1 MIALLLS
8 ETVEAFRLF
17 GKSIFQPLRLAQE
30 LKEIHPDL
38 RDNPIP
44 LLRLNPSNQELR
56 RHTFRQLWASVC
68 IPWLVTVLV
77 AFLLEMFFPTT
88 VTSKTQSGFRWS
100 LSLFFL
106 FAWTAGFEWNAFR
119 AIPDKSRLFFGFVL
133 PAFAVAIVWSF
144 WGNPASWQSILIGLL
159 LAVTGIF
166 GALIVMEVGMIASVA
181 FCLILSINLGTASG
195 VAGAIAGI
203 IPGFIAISMIS
214 VIFSAQLLAAGIG
227 SSIITGIMVGIKGG
241 VVIGMAFGGAVGTIF
256 IAGVFRFW
264 FWIPELLWTALLYIL
279 EPRVSAGWILQHIPL
294 RYDHISHLPLPL
306 TNLLSKSYR
315 KDADA
320 TLETLMF
327 LAGNTNQFKLV
338 ANTSAVIFSERIQRA
353 ASTEAI
359 QALTDELDWFGKPL
373 PNSFSRALSELMDI
387 SKNVKAALQ
396 ATTPFSQHRLM
407 QQQLENIQGLGKR
420 AILERHRLNTPAL
433 HSTIKRWTHLLEETT
448 RMLEEKARASG
459 EIANPYLPGQP
470 IEASRTFRY
479 FQGRE
484 KVFAEIERYALE
496 QGRQSM
502 LLYGMRRMGKTSTLN
517 MLSSRL
523 GAGLVSL
530 RVDLQGV
537 QVETSA
543 GFLRSLAAQM
553 ASSSLEFGVHLPS
566 LDKNELDHE
575 PYLAFQE
582 WLTSIE
588 KSLPNKRF
596 ILSLD
601 EYEKLEELSANIK
614 DRVLNMLR
622 HIMQTRTR
630 WIVFFCGAHEPS
642 ELGGNWT
649 SYLIGVRLLRLGY
662 LEPHEARQLITQPI
676 DDFPD
681 VYEVDAVE
689 TLVRVTN
696 GHPAFLQILC
706 HQLIESLNLARRN
719 QANPTDIRITVQN
732 VHQAIES
739 VFQTARAT
747 FDELWVNFKPDEQN
761 VLRSLALDRLADDPA
776 SVIQDLKTKGAIL
789 EVEGRLDYAVPLFK
803 QYMQRALN
811 TGRIV

>member
-1 MIALLLS
+1 MIAWLVS

-17 GKSIFQPLRLAQE
+17 GKGIFQPFRLARE
-30 LKEIHPDL
+30 LREIHPDL
-38 RDNPIP
+38 GQNPIP
-44 LLRLNPSNQELR
+44 LLRLNPNNQELR
-56 RHTFRQLWASVC
+56 RHMFRQLWASVC

-77 AFLLEMFFPTT
+77 AFLLEIFALAT
-88 VTSKTQSGFRWS
+88 VTSETQIRFRFHWS
-100 LSLFFL
+100 NSLPALYGWIAVCGLQVFWGTRERKWLFIAFVFLALAFILRWWFWGSFESSQDNVLFLLPVALGMALSLVTAIDVTLGVTFGVAFGVALGIPVNAAFGML
-106 FAWTAGFEWNAFR
+106 F
-119 AIPDKSRLFFGFVL
+119 SLV
-133 PAFAVAIVWSF
+133 V
-144 WGNPASWQSILIGLL
+144 
-159 LAVTGIF
+159 
-166 GALIVMEVGMIASVA
+166 SVA
-181 FCLILSINLGTASG
+181 FGVTLGKISVFG
-195 VAGAIAGI
+195 VAFGVVFGVVL
-203 IPGFIAISMIS
+203 G
-214 VIFSAQLLAAGIG
+214 VVYGIG
-227 SSIITGIMVGIKGG
+227 FNIATGVAIGSMFIFG
-241 VVIGMAFGGAVGTIF
+241 VLRI
-256 IAGVFRFW
+256 W
-264 FWIPELLWTALLYIL
+264 FWIPELLWTALLYML
-279 EPRVSAGWILQHIPL
+279 EPRVSARWILQHIPL
-294 RYDHISHLPLPL
+294 RYDHISNLPLPL
-306 TNLLSKSYR
+306 TNLLSRTYR
-315 KDADA
+315 QDRDA
-320 TLETLMF
+320 TLETLAF
-327 LAGNTNQFKLV
+327 LIDNTKQVSLI
-338 ANTSAVIFSERIQRA
+338 ANTFAVVINEGIQKA
-353 ASTEAI
+353 TSTEAI
-359 QALTDELDWFGKPL
+359 QALVDEFKFGSVP
-373 PNSFSRALSELMDI
+373 PSNSFSRALSELMDI

-396 ATTPFSQHRLM
+396 ATTPFNQYRLM
-407 QQQLENIQGLGKR
+407 QQQLENIQALSKR

-448 RMLEEKARASG
+448 RMLETKAQASG

-517 MLSSRL
+517 LLSTRL

-543 GFLRSLAAQM
+543 GLLRSLAMQM
-553 ASSSLEFGVHLPS
+553 ASSGLEFGIHLPS
-566 LDKNELDHE
+566 LDANELANE
-575 PYLAFQE
+575 PHLVFQE

-601 EYEKLEELSANIK
+601 EYETLETMPANVK
-614 DRVLNMLR
+614 DRALNMLR

-630 WIVFFCGAHEPS
+630 WIVLFCGAHEPS
-642 ELGGNWT
+642 ELGNNWT
-649 SYLIGVRLLRLGY
+649 SFLIGVRTVRLGY
-662 LEPHEARQLITQPI
+662 LEPHEARQLIARPT

-681 VYEVDAVE
+681 VYEAEAVE

-706 HQLIESLNLARRN
+706 HQLIENLNLARRN
-719 QANPTDIRITVQN
+719 QTNPTDIRITVQD
-732 VHQAIES
+732 VHRSIEN

-747 FDELWVNFKPDEQN
+747 FDELWINFKPDEQN

-776 SVIQDLKTKGAIL
+776 SVIQDLKTKGAIE
-789 EVEGRLDYAVPLFK
+789 EVEGCLDYAVPLFK